1 MILRHKLGLNW
12 RAKEFKFLWGNFR
25 TLKCILKFYNY
36 QNFIFSKKQTNKT
49 SNNPNL
55 KPKVYPRFLWWTTNM
70 CCRQDSWGG
79 QTQHRKGSVQ
89 AALSVLKGKWGW
101 GGHIT
106 GNMCFS
112 SHAWTF
118 NHTHK
123 HSWRWLRDAQHGLTS
138 GLGKINQYKCQQT
151 IWRMH
156 MGS

>member
-1 MILRHKLGLNW
+1 MLRVGYEVSFMILRHELGLNW

-79 QTQHRKGSVQ
+79 RPSIGKEAFKLPCLSWKEIGDGEATSQVICVSHPMHGHLTILISIAGDGSEM
-89 AALSVLKGKWGW
+89 L
-101 GGHIT
+101 
-106 GNMCFS
+106 NMV
-112 SHAWTF
+112 SHLA
-118 NHTHK
+118 
-123 HSWRWLRDAQHGLTS
+123 
-138 GLGKINQYKCQQT
+138 
-151 IWRMH
+151 
-156 MGS
+156 